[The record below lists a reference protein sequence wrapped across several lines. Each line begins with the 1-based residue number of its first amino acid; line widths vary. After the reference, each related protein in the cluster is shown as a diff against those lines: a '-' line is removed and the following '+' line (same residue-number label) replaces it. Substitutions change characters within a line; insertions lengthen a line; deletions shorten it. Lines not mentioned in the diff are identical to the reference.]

1 MKNFMKKNYGK
12 ATILVL
18 LLAVIDIMVK
28 ILVVKFQPN
37 FTLIPNGL
45 RIVTT
50 ENMGGTWGMG
60 ESSLLNVIVSNVIV
74 LGIILKFIQLQK
86 ERMDTKT
93 LVSLSLILAGG
104 TSNLLERLVRGNV
117 TDYIQFL
124 PQYNFPVFN
133 LADLYILS
141 GWIMFA
147 AILAYITGKKKTRQ
161 QRRQELL
168 AEINEKAEQEKKEK

>member
-1 MKNFMKKNYGK
+1 MKKNYGK

-18 LLAVIDIMVK
+18 LLAVIDIIVK
-28 ILVVKFQPN
+28 FVVVKFQPN
-37 FTLIPNGL
+37 FTIIPNGL
-45 RIVTT
+45 RIITA
-50 ENMGGTWGMG
+50 ENMGSAWGMG

-74 LGIILKFIQLQK
+74 LGIILKFIQFQK
-86 ERMDTKT
+86 DRMDTKT

-104 TSNLLERLVRGNV
+104 TSNLLERLVRGTV

-133 LADLYILS
+133 LADLYIIC
-141 GWIMFA
+141 GWVMFA
-147 AILAYITGKKKTRQ
+147 AILAYITGQKKTKK

-168 AEINEKAEQEKKEK
+168 AEINEKMEQEKKEK